1 MYSFTCLNIC
11 YENMKPIN
19 DNNILQGG
27 SKKVRFQPLGM
38 LLATATGNNLKIIDV
53 ETDKLVYNLK
63 VT

>member
-1 MYSFTCLNIC
+1 
-11 YENMKPIN
+11 MKPIN